1 MLGLLTA
8 AGPGHPCFHVVAPSL
23 PGYAWSEGVS
33 KRGFRSRNYAEVGP
47 LPEQPGRFALTN
59 LEAAEQAD
67 DIARIR

>member
-8 AGPGHPCFHVVAPSL
+8 AGPGHPSFHIVAPSL

-33 KRGFRSRNYAEVGP
+33 KREFCTRNYAEVGL
-47 LPEQPGRFALTN
+47 LPEQSGKFALTN

-67 DIARIR
+67 DIARIH